1 MIAPARAMI
10 RSRLNDADRGSIA
23 IWFVITAPVLLLM
36 AILIVDG
43 GAKITAGQQA
53 TSYAAEAARAAT
65 IAGGPSAADDAAD
78 AKAAV
83 AAANAYLSAVG
94 IKGSAFVSGPATV
107 TVTATVSRVGPISGS
122 TFTVTRTATARLL
135 VGVETGQSP

>member
-1 MIAPARAMI
+1 MIAPARAMT

-43 GAKITAGQQA
+43 GAKITAGQRA
-53 TSYAAEAARAAT
+53 ASYAAEAARAAT